1 MIPVLVLNAGSSSL
15 KYQLLDL
22 ADGAGERVC
31 ASGLVERIGEDE
43 GRLVHRAA
51 GAEPLT
57 ESGKIPDHAV
67 ALDRVLAAFER
78 TGGLTEAP
86 FAVGH
91 RVVHGG
97 DRFSG
102 PTVVDDDVL
111 EEIRELVPLA
121 PLHNPANIAGIE
133 VARARYPDTPQVAV
147 FDTAFHAA
155 MPPRAW
161 RYALPRDLAD
171 RLRIR
176 RYGFHG
182 TSHGYVARTAAA
194 HLRRPLDELAL
205 VTLHLGNGCSAAA
218 VAGGRSIDTSMG
230 LTPLGGL
237 VMGTRSGDLDPGIVA
252 HLHREGGLD
261 LDAIDTLLNK
271 ESGMKGLAGL
281 ERPARGARPR
291 RRRGRRRGRGAGGV
305 LLPDPVHGRRLRGGA
320 GPAGRAGV
328 HRGDRGE
335 RRRRPRAGVRGPG
348 RARRGGGRGAQ
359 HRGLPRDPDDLR
371 GRQRAWRCWWCRRTR
386 SWRSPSRRSRWSGR
400 PPER

>member
-1 MIPVLVLNAGSSSL
+1 M
-15 KYQLLDL
+15 
-22 ADGAGERVC
+22 C

-43 GRLVHRAA
+43 GRLAHRAA

-111 EEIRELVPLA
+111 AEIRELVPLA

-155 MPPRAW
+155 MPPHAW

-320 GPAGRAGV
+320 GPAGRGGV

-335 RRRRPRAGVRGPG
+335 RRRRPGAGVRGAG
-348 RARRGGGRGAQ
+348 RARGGAGRARATRRGPGR
-359 HRGLPRDPDDLR
+359 P
-371 GRQRAWRCWWCRRTR
+371 GRSRRTAAR
-386 SWRSPSRRSRWSGR
+386 VAVLVVPTNEELEIAEQTLAVVRAAAR
-400 PPER
+400 ER